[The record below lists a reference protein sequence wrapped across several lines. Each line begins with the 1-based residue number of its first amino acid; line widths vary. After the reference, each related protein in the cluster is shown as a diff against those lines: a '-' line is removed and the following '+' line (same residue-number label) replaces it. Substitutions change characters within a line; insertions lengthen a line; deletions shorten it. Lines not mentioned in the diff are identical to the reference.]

1 MRRTRWQPGRESGLL
16 KRLGTRDDLDQFLGD
31 IGLALAVIAQRQF
44 LDQIASIA
52 RGAIHGRHLRPIKP
66 GLVFQQRRENLPV
79 DITRQQGI
87 EDSRLGGLI
96 EIHPA
101 LQIRLGHTL
110 GRDDGDQLAG
120 GGDLADHRTETGI
133 DDAGHVK
140 RALTEEEVVNAGAR
154 FFGTTSETFAAVIE
168 RVFNENGRP
177 VGYIE
182 GEEGSGAFVVGLR
195 YGNGTLVLR
204 NGARRKVFWQ
214 GPSLGFDA
222 GGNASKVFTLVYGLN
237 DPDRLYQ
244 RFPGVDGSAYV
255 VAGIGVNYQRADEI
269 TLAPVRTG
277 VGLRFGVNLGYLAYS
292 RKQHAN
298 PF

>member
-1 MRRTRWQPGRESGLL
+1 MLRKCLVISFLALNLSACASPTANESGP
-16 KRLGTRDDLDQFLGD
+16 RPGTNVIRPSEAGD
-31 IGLALAVIAQRQF
+31 RF
-44 LDQIASIA
+44 
-52 RGAIHGRHLRPIKP
+52 
-66 GLVFQQRRENLPV
+66 
-79 DITRQQGI
+79 
-87 EDSRLGGLI
+87 
-96 EIHPA
+96 
-101 LQIRLGHTL
+101 
-110 GRDDGDQLAG
+110 
-120 GGDLADHRTETGI
+120 
-133 DDAGHVK
+133 
-140 RALTEEEVVNAGAR
+140 TEEEVVNAGAR
-154 FFGTTSETFAAVIE
+154 FFGTTSETFAAAIE
-168 RVFNENGRP
+168 RVFKENGRP

-204 NGARRKVFWQ
+204 NGARRKVYWQ
-214 GPSLGFDA
+214 GPSVGFDA

-292 RKQHAN
+292 RKQRAN

>member
-1 MRRTRWQPGRESGLL
+1 MRRNLLLAGFAALALCACASPTANESGP
-16 KRLGTRDDLDQFLGD
+16 RPGTN
-31 IGLALAVIAQRQF
+31 V
-44 LDQIASIA
+44 
-52 RGAIHGRHLRPIKP
+52 
-66 GLVFQQRRENLPV
+66 
-79 DITRQQGI
+79 
-87 EDSRLGGLI
+87 
-96 EIHPA
+96 IHPSEP
-101 LQIRLGHTL
+101 
-110 GRDDGDQLAG
+110 GD
-120 GGDLADHRTETGI
+120 RF
-133 DDAGHVK
+133 
-140 RALTEEEVVNAGAR
+140 TEEEVVNAGAR
-154 FFGTTSETFAAVIE
+154 FFGTTSETFAAAIE

-214 GPSLGFDA
+214 GPSVGFDA

-292 RKQHAN
+292 RKQRAN

>member
-1 MRRTRWQPGRESGLL
+1 MLRKCLVISFLALSLSACASPTANESGP
-16 KRLGTRDDLDQFLGD
+16 RPGTNVIRPSEAGD
-31 IGLALAVIAQRQF
+31 RF
-44 LDQIASIA
+44 
-52 RGAIHGRHLRPIKP
+52 
-66 GLVFQQRRENLPV
+66 
-79 DITRQQGI
+79 
-87 EDSRLGGLI
+87 
-96 EIHPA
+96 
-101 LQIRLGHTL
+101 
-110 GRDDGDQLAG
+110 
-120 GGDLADHRTETGI
+120 
-133 DDAGHVK
+133 
-140 RALTEEEVVNAGAR
+140 TEEEVVNAGAR
-154 FFGTTSETFAAVIE
+154 FFGTTSETFAAAIE
-168 RVFNENGRP
+168 RVFKENGRP

-204 NGARRKVFWQ
+204 NGARRKVYWQ
-214 GPSLGFDA
+214 GPSVGFDA

-292 RKQHAN
+292 RKQRAN